1 MPEMAERVFIIDDN
15 EGIRSVLEL
24 QAASIG
30 IESESFSQPTRFLE
44 QFSHTGPGCIIADM
58 MMPEMTGLQLLQAAR
73 EAHIELP
80 FIILTGHGDVAIAV
94 AAFRMGAFD
103 FLEKPFSK
111 SIFLEM
117 VQRAI
122 QHSRAAQDSEAEQHE
137 MEEYVAMLTDREREV
152 VAEMINGDSNKEI
165 ARKLQ
170 ISHRTVERYRQN
182 ALRKIGVRSVLELG
196 GLVKAISGS
205 PESVAKNT
213 QFSRR
218 SLLNWPRSSTA
229 SAV

>member
-1 MPEMAERVFIIDDN
+1 MSERVFIIDDD

-30 IESESFSQPTRFLE
+30 LESESYSQPTRFLE
-44 QFSHTGPGCIIADM
+44 QFSHAGPGCIIADM
-58 MMPEMTGLQLLQAAR
+58 IMPEMTGLQLLQAAR
-73 EAHIELP
+73 EAHVELP

-111 SIFLEM
+111 SIFLEI

-122 QHSRAAQDSEAEQHE
+122 QHSRAALDSEAKQRETE
-137 MEEYVAMLTDREREV
+137 KSMALLTGREREV

-165 ARKLQ
+165 ARTLQ

-182 ALRKIGVRSVLELG
+182 LLKKIGVRSVLELG
-196 GLVKAISGS
+196 EYVKALSKTS
-205 PESVAKNT
+205 QARWPES
-213 QFSRR
+213 QSRFC
-218 SLLNWPRSSTA
+218 
-229 SAV
+229 VK